1 MIACYYFSWTTLS
14 TVGFGD
20 FKPYSNAERMFMSVI
35 FLMGVTVFS
44 FIIGELL
51 EAFEKTKALD
61 AENEDDDNLSK
72 FGGLLMKFNNA
83 KLLDRDFRTKLTEFF
98 KYYWSNDKLSC
109 FKSDDDMRYV
119 DELPDSIKIDI
130 FKNFL
135 FRSFINTFRNFF
147 EIPKNLN

>member
-1 MIACYYFSWTTLS
+1 
-14 TVGFGD
+14 
-20 FKPYSNAERMFMSVI
+20 
-35 FLMGVTVFS
+35 MGVTVFS